1 MNDTLKKYFQ
11 EVKGLLPCSSK
22 EKKRCIMELEADVSA
37 FFAQHPDAT
46 LEDLYASIGTPEL
59 IAESYISRIEPKQ
72 LSHRLS
78 VKRRI
83 AIGVI
88 AIVVFL
94 AVVVGAAAI
103 SVANDVHDIQNG
115 YFVDFVGDSTY
126 VEPPITSDTKVY

>member
-11 EVKGLLPCSSK
+11 DVKGLLPCSSK

-88 AIVVFL
+88 AIVAFL
-94 AVVVGAAAI
+94 AIFVGALATIIAYKY
-103 SVANDVHDIQNG
+103 SNFYDG
-115 YFVDFVGDSTY
+115 YFVDT
-126 VEPPITSDTKVY
+126 ITEVPEDDDPNQLPLSEY